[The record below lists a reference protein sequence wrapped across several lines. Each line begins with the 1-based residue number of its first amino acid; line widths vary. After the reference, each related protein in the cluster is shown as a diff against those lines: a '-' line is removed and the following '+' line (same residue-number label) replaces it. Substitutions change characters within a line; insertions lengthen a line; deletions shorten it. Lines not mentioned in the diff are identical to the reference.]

1 MKDFRDRNALV
12 TGAGSGIGRALAH
25 ALADA
30 GANVFVTDIDPGR
43 LDLVLGELRERGVR
57 AEARVVDHTS
67 LEQVRALHGAF
78 VDRWGTLDVLCANVG
93 VGHAAAIHE
102 MTIAD
107 WERVMAVNFWSAVH
121 VVHLFVPGM
130 IEARRGGDVL
140 VTASM
145 AGILGLP
152 ATSAYSAS
160 KFALVGL
167 AESLRAELARHRI
180 GVTAICPGIVRTN
193 FARDGRFSFG
203 GLPVGARAVER
214 AWQRFGEE
222 PAGVARTALSAM
234 RSGGGVV
241 PSAGLAARVPW
252 LAKRILGGAVSR
264 GLALAW
270 RSQDGIGRLL
280 GEDAPPRSGA
290 LGFEE
295 LRQMSGPALDALYAG
310 ATTPAIEEL
319 GGEYDGALL
328 RWKLEPA
335 MDGLDLRAIEPL
347 PWRGKV
353 FMAGTAREGRGANR
367 WILGRRTWPFQTV
380 HVDSRFGGARAVAID
395 YDIPGNPRWL
405 RHAVFDEMKKLR
417 DGLYIG
423 KGGVQLGRDRRLVF
437 TWSVAR
443 PS

>member
-1 MKDFRDRNALV
+1 MKDFRNRNALV

-43 LDLVLGELRERGVR
+43 LDPVVAELRAKGVR
-57 AEARVVDHTS
+57 ADGRVVDHTNAQ
-67 LEQVRALHGAF
+67 QVRALHGAF

-93 VGHAAAIHE
+93 VAYTAAISD
-102 MTIAD
+102 MTLAD
-107 WERVMAVNFWSAVH
+107 WERVMAVNFWSAVNM
-121 VVHLFVPGM
+121 VQLFVPGM
-130 IEARRGGDVL
+130 IDARRGGDVL

-152 ATSAYSAS
+152 SASAYCAS

-167 AESLRAELARHRI
+167 AESLRAELARHHI

-193 FARDGRFSFG
+193 FAKDGRFSFG
-203 GLPVGARAVER
+203 GLPVRAEEVDR
-214 AWQRFGEE
+214 LWQLLGEE
-222 PAGVARTALSAM
+222 PEAVARTALAAV

-252 LAKRILGGAVSR
+252 ALKRLFGGAMWR

-270 RSQDGIGRLL
+270 RSQDLIVRLL
-280 GEDAPPRSGA
+280 GEDAPPGSGA
-290 LGFEE
+290 IGFDE
-295 LRQMSGPALDALYAG
+295 LRRMSGPALDALYASA
-310 ATTPAIEEL
+310 ATPDLEEL
-319 GGEYDGALL
+319 GGEYEGALL

-347 PWRGKV
+347 PWKGKV
-353 FMAGTAREGRGANR
+353 FMAGTKRQGRGANR
-367 WILGRRTWPFQTV
+367 FVLGRQTWPFQTA
-380 HVDSRFGGARAVAID
+380 HIDSRFGGARAVAID
-395 YDIPGNPRWL
+395 YDIPGNPWWL

-417 DGLYIG
+417 DGLYLG
-423 KGGVQLGRDRRLVF
+423 KGGVQLGRRRLIF